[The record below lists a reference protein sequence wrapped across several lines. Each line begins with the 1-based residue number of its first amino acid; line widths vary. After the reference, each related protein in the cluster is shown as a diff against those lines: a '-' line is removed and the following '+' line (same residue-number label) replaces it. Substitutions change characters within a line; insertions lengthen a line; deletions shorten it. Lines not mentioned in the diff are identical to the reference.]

1 MVGIVSQR
9 DRDTFDRQL
18 SHRLS
23 RVIAPR
29 RRLLLSRSGESIIQ
43 DGLDQSTVNQ
53 MEDEIE
59 EQLAALLFLVF
70 MASANATGFS
80 AENLRS
86 KALVYSQT
94 RAATTAARFS
104 ANTQKR
110 LRQIAQRHGDNPET
124 AKAQAVNVL
133 GRSRVMGVVST
144 EVTDALTQGQAE
156 IRQAAEEEIRK
167 GDPGFSGFV
176 EVWRL
181 GPCMHCEFCPL
192 VADTD
197 RSFWGRFVAGGPPV
211 HVFCCCRIQLEDA
224 RTFKIKANLPDD
236 GQVRA
241 AADRSGVFL

>member
-1 MVGIVSQR
+1 MPGIVSQN
-9 DRDTFDRQL
+9 DRATFDRQL
-18 SHRLS
+18 SSRLS

-43 DGLDQSTVNQ
+43 DGLDQATVDRIKQ
-53 MEDEIE
+53 EMED
-59 EQLAALLFLVF
+59 QLAALLFLVF
-70 MASANATGFS
+70 MASADATGFS
-80 AENLRS
+80 TENLRS
-86 KALVYSQT
+86 KAQVYAQT
-94 RAATTAARFS
+94 RAATTAARF
-104 ANTQKR
+104 ADNTRKR
-110 LRQIAQRHGDNPET
+110 FREIAQRHADNPEV

-133 GRSRVMGVVST
+133 GRSRVMGVTAT
-144 EVTDALTQGQAE
+144 EVTDALSAGQAE

-167 GDPGFSGFV
+167 GDPGFAGFA

-197 RSFWGRFVAGGPPV
+197 RSFWGRFMAGGPPA
-211 HVFCCCRIQLEDA
+211 HVFCCCRIQLEDV
-224 RTFKIKANLPDD
+224 RTFKMKPNLPDD